1 MQNMNGFKLKTVVGV
16 VLIFFSFSNYDIC
29 YYSKKKMEIT
39 TVIKDEKT
47 INSFVLKNFDLV
59 SSSYRN
65 PIFPCKVNYK
75 KKTSIATSF
84 CNFPVVDCWVFKENG
99 LYTLVLTNSKGKWS
113 GQFFTL
119 VYHLSELGDSIKSIT
134 QKAEFRE
141 PKSGWTELKQK
152 LLQLKVLSLPDYHT
166 IPEYDQVA
174 DGDAVIVEVSSKK
187 VYRIYSYQEPRMF
200 QNKFWQAANME
211 RILELIEKEF
221 GFKPLREL

>member
-1 MQNMNGFKLKTVVGV
+1 MKLSVILIGFA
-16 VLIFFSFSNYDIC
+16 I
-29 YYSKKKMEIT
+29 IT
-39 TVIKDEKT
+39 KSHASCDSHRVTNVSDVKEKSADTVIKEIPKDR
-47 INSFVLKNFDLV
+47 NGNPRSY
-59 SSSYRN
+59 YRN
-65 PIFPCKVNYK
+65 KPQVEKLLGLS
-75 KKTSIATSF
+75 SI
-84 CNFPVVDCWVFKENG
+84 ENG
-99 LYTLVLTNSKGKWS
+99 FDSLQIRLWYGYAFNDSSQLAVLTNSKGKWS